1 MPDESCRRCGGELYS
16 CSLCSECKK
25 TIQQICRVCGS
36 KTEERFHDKCLTVKA
51 YPTGNGIMT
60 EIIMLP
66 NPAIRT
72 KKFHPIRNIL
82 LAFGI
87 VGFFVLGFAIATNLD
102 SVQELTSEEEP
113 TKSTTVTQ
121 ELPGQPP
128 VQIRMEYENCL
139 GSGTGQYI
147 TLRCPTEI
155 GKVYEAALVMPSDLA
170 AKFTDDVFYIRG
182 ISVSENSDGSV
193 YLRYQDNLY
202 RAFFFGC
209 SLFSSSC
216 K

>member
-25 TIQQICRVCGS
+25 TIQQICRICGS
-36 KTEERFHDKCLTVKA
+36 RTEERFHDKCLTVKA
-51 YPTGNGIMT
+51 YPTGNGSMT

-66 NPAIRT
+66 NLALRT
-72 KKFHPIRNIL
+72 KRVHPIRNIL

-87 VGFFVLGFAIATNLD
+87 VGFFILGFAIAANLD
-102 SVQELTSEEEP
+102 NPQELTIDEP
-113 TKSTTVTQ
+113 TKSTIIVQ
-121 ELPGQPP
+121 ELPTKTP

-139 GSGTGQYI
+139 GSGTGRYI

-155 GKVYEAALVMPSDLA
+155 GKVYEAALVMPSELS

-182 ISVSENSDGSV
+182 ISISENSDGSV
-193 YLRYQDNLY
+193 YLKYHDDLY